1 MKRNVVM
8 VKHVLI
14 TGKNSYVGISVK
26 NYLEKHYD
34 DLYEIDTISVRGD
47 EWKKKDFSK
56 YDTVFHVAGI
66 AHSDSGKISED
77 NKRKYYSINTNL
89 TAEVAKKAKDDG
101 VSQFIFMSSAII
113 YGDSAKIGKD
123 KLITK
128 DVVPNPKNCYGDSKL
143 QAENKLKELSDDRY
157 KVVILRPPMIYG
169 KNCKGNFSTL
179 LKMANK
185 MPLFP
190 DIKNQRSMLYVEN
203 LAEFVHLMIQ
213 NNESGVFWPANKEYV
228 NTSRLVEMIGGVE
241 GKRIR
246 LVKGFAWLLK
256 IISIFSVL
264 PNKAFGNFRYDKS
277 LFDYKDNYEVVEFEE
292 SIRRTLG

>member
-14 TGKNSYVGISVK
+14 TGKNSYIGISVK

-128 DVVPNPKNCYGDSKL
+128 DAVPNPKNCYGDSKL

-228 NTSRLVEMIGGVE
+228 NIMFPWGQKDEQFKRMISE
-241 GKRIR
+241 KCN
-246 LVKGFAWLLK
+246 KKFK
-256 IISIFSVL
+256 IIPSDFI
-264 PNKAFGNFRYDKS
+264 
-277 LFDYKDNYEVVEFEE
+277 
-292 SIRRTLG
+292 